1 MSVEIVD
8 RLQSLEDIQ
17 DDVEK
22 INDHSFSAV
31 PTSEEEVYDIPDKK
45 LKDISW
51 TNVNFRV
58 KNKVILNECWG
69 EVRILKYS
77 LILV

>member
-22 INDHSFSAV
+22 TNDHYFSAV
-31 PTSEEEVYDIPDKK
+31 PTSEEEVHDIPEKK

-69 EVRILKYS
+69 EVRILKY
-77 LILV
+77 